1 MVAIPKAMLDALDLK
16 PDAAVG
22 LSIKGGRLVVD
33 PMKRR
38 RYSLDQ
44 LLAQCRP
51 SARRSRE
58 EREWVTGAPV
68 GRELI

>member
-1 MVAIPKAMLDALDLK
+1 MVAIPKAMLEALDLK

-33 PMKRR
+33 PKKRR
-38 RYSLDQ
+38 RYSLDE
-44 LLAQCRP
+44 LLAQCRRP
-51 SARRSRE
+51 ARRSRA
-58 EREWVTGAPV
+58 ERNWVAGPPV